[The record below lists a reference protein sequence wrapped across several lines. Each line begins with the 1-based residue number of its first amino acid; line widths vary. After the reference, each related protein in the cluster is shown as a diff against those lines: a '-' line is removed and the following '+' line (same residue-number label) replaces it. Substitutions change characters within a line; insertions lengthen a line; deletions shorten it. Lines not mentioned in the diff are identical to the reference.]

1 MKYNHQTAVLR
12 EKKEA
17 ERIVRCCKKA
27 GMSQKKIDEVLEYIH
42 SQYTADRR
50 FMEHSQP
57 LEIEDADCNSCE
69 ERNPMHKRFMEEL
82 TVKDEYFAKGIDDWL
97 QSLEDPRLITGMKSL
112 NKEQIELLYCVF
124 VEGRSFLE
132 FAELKGISKG
142 AVSQRFRVI
151 KNKLNKNIK

>member
-27 GMSQKKIDEVLEYIH
+27 GMPQKKIDEVLEYIH
-42 SQYTADRR
+42 SQYTADR
-50 FMEHSQP
+50 
-57 LEIEDADCNSCE
+57 
-69 ERNPMHKRFMEEL
+69 
-82 TVKDEYFAKGIDDWL
+82 T
-97 QSLEDPRLITGMKSL
+97 RLITGMKSL